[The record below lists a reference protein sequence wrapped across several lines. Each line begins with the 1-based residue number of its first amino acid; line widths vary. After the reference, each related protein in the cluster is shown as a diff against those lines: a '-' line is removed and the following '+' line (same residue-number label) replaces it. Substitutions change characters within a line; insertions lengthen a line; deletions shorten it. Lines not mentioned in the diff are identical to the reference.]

1 MLVLLLSFPTP
12 AGAQARPVLHQRL
25 VGQLGPM
32 GAEHALALGVRA
44 DLGDP
49 DEPLFAGAHA
59 EAGVVD
65 YTSPI
70 YSNNGLYLEVSPLA
84 FLVLRG
90 TLTATAVWPIGMP
103 GAGYYGTQSPA
114 LPALD
119 GEAGEAAHGFTAT
132 FSTILQM
139 AVPLGPLRAIAWS
152 ELSLE
157 HVRLGEMPFYYSARH
172 DAVLAR
178 DDDVLGNWAMALLE
192 IPVASDL
199 ALRLGAFHDLRHVA
213 SSDVTYQQLGGVA
226 MLGATRPIPEIGEL
240 LAFAR
245 AGAFVEHER
254 RAGDFTLL
262 AGLLIRYELR

>member
-1 MLVLLLSFPTP
+1 MRPWMLLLLLSFPTP

-103 GAGYYGTQSPA
+103 GAEAWRIRFILSNDAT
-114 LPALD
+114 LPPVD
-119 GEAGEAAHGFTAT
+119 TCF
-132 FSTILQM
+132 
-139 AVPLGPLRAIAWS
+139 WS
-152 ELSLE
+152 DSLS
-157 HVRLGEMPFYYSARH
+157 
-172 DAVLAR
+172 
-178 DDDVLGNWAMALLE
+178 
-192 IPVASDL
+192 
-199 ALRLGAFHDLRHVA
+199 
-213 SSDVTYQQLGGVA
+213 
-226 MLGATRPIPEIGEL
+226 
-240 LAFAR
+240 
-245 AGAFVEHER
+245 
-254 RAGDFTLL
+254 
-262 AGLLIRYELR
+262 